1 VCNRSSNSRN
11 TITTHIIDDHGIS
24 FRDYKDKYPD
34 LEIVTNWFVCRLCN
48 TKVKFT
54 KESIVGHLKMGHS
67 LDLQT
72 YESHYMEECD
82 WPDSQAETE
91 TVTVTNRRESVH
103 SFDSLPGEL
112 VIAEVDAGVE
122 LNIKDPWNRCQF
134 QCKLCDAIYADRRN
148 IKSHVVTSHKMNY
161 QDYVTQYGD
170 PEIPTAKWECAVC
183 GSETRHARNNIYIHL
198 RDCHSLTCDQYAAQH
213 GMPGME
219 RADTGMWAWPGSR
232 AVTPV
237 AMETTTFSSKWNKCK
252 FMCPV
257 CNKVSNEKRHIRSHA
272 LASHSTSLDILEAE
286 HGDCETHTEYFFCAV
301 CHAEVKHCH
310 RNILMHLQRSHNL
323 NTAEYEAKYGD
334 VEPGNGAAEDGFGQH
349 FLITD
354 QGGNLLSPG
363 VTTPRIKAKGFS
375 TPKSVGSSRNLSTSG
390 RLVRGDGNVPCE
402 NCGRM
407 FSTLSN
413 KERHKRE
420 HCHNMVSKKDQ
431 LVEIKQGV
439 VEEVIGSGKDKDELK
454 CPIADCGEEFARSV
468 HLKRHLS
475 SSHDIQNPLIKLSD
489 NDRTAAE
496 IKNEVSEGEPA
507 AKATTNGVTVNT
519 EDAVKVPPLR
529 IKLQSPLV
537 PTTSSPTPCTDDIN
551 MTESKVGQDAQKMV
565 GLVDES
571 SAEETD
577 DESSK
582 VEIIDENTVGDIEG
596 LSNEKVPMGII
607 INESSEGLSDTND
620 DTKVRNEDLT
630 IEDEIENSTIE

>member
-1 VCNRSSNSRN
+1 VCNKSSNSRN

-48 TKVKFT
+48 TQVKFT
-54 KESIVGHLKMGHS
+54 KESIMGHLKMGHS

-72 YESHYMEECD
+72 YEAHYMEESD
-82 WPDSQAETE
+82 WPDMQTTE
-91 TVTVTNRRESVH
+91 PAPPRRVSVH

-112 VIAEVDAGVE
+112 VIAEVESAVAE
-122 LNIKDPWNRCQF
+122 VVKDPWNRCQF
-134 QCKLCDAIYADRRN
+134 QCKLCDAIYTDRRN

-198 RDCHSLTCDQYAAQH
+198 RDCHSMTCDQYAAQH

-219 RADTGMWAWPGSR
+219 RGEGGNFSWPGSR
-232 AVTPV
+232 ANTPV
-237 AMETTTFSSKWNKCK
+237 TMETTQFSSKWNKCK

-257 CNKVSNEKRHIRSHA
+257 CNKVSNEKRHIRSHTMSA
-272 LASHSTSLDILEAE
+272 HSTSLDIIEAE
-286 HGDCETHTEYFFCAV
+286 YGDCETHTEYFFCAV

-334 VEPGNGAAEDGFGQH
+334 VEPGNGAQEEGFGQH

-354 QGGNLLSPG
+354 QGGNLLTPG

-375 TPKSVGSSRNLSTSG
+375 TPKSVSSRNLSNSG
-390 RLVRGDGNVPCE
+390 RLVRGEGNVPCE

-420 HCHNMVSKKDQ
+420 HCHTMKLGLEGKGEQ
-431 LVEIKQGV
+431 LVEIKKGV
-439 VEEVIGSGKDKDELK
+439 VEEVMGSGREKDELK
-454 CPIADCGEEFARSV
+454 CPIPECGEEFVRSV

-475 SSHDIQNPLIKLSD
+475 SSHNIQNPLIKLSD
-489 NDRTAAE
+489 TDRTAAE
-496 IKNEVSEGEPA
+496 VKNEALEADEADNDP
-507 AKATTNGVTVNT
+507 
-519 EDAVKVPPLR
+519 VKVPPLI
-529 IKLQSPLV
+529 IKLQSPPV
-537 PTTSSPTPCTDDIN
+537 PITSPTTPLEDTTKYSITNTAH
-551 MTESKVGQDAQKMV
+551 EKKGVGQAEQHPV
-565 GLVDES
+565 VSVDES
-571 SAEETD
+571 STEETD
-577 DESSK
+577 DELSK
-582 VEIIDENTVGDIEG
+582 VEIIDENTVQEIEG
-596 LSNEKVPMGII
+596 SCNEKVPIGVI
-607 INESSEGLSDTND
+607 INETSEALSDNND
-620 DTKVRNEDLT
+620 DNGDKVDKNDDLT